1 LLEVANGILNRPLN
15 KQELMEFLESDD
27 EENAEMQ
34 DAIMAD
40 IQQDGPDAAD
50 IEEPVLKPNHFETS
64 KPTPT
69 TPTVTEPIEPNGDG
83 IKRRLSDEDA
93 HAVKKLKVEET
104 L

>member
-1 LLEVANGILNRPLN
+1 MVEAANGILNRPLN

-40 IQQDGPDAAD
+40 IQQEGPDAAD
-50 IEEPVLKPNHFETS
+50 MEEPVLKPDSHDGT
-64 KPTPT
+64 T
-69 TPTVTEPIEPNGDG
+69 TPTAMAPIEPNGDG
-83 IKRRLSDEDA
+83 IKRRLSDEEA